1 MSDHK
6 FRRLGLG
13 LVASARAGLLALTAI
28 INSAFA
34 YGAPLADSP
43 PPPVAP
49 VAINPPDG
57 NGAVSIAELMGTQGT
72 AIESAED
79 LVAGARG

>member
-6 FRRLGLG
+6 FRWLGLG
-13 LVASARAGLLALTAI
+13 LAARARAGLLALTAI

-49 VAINPPDG
+49 V
-57 NGAVSIAELMGTQGT
+57 S
-72 AIESAED
+72 
-79 LVAGARG
+79 

>member
-6 FRRLGLG
+6 LRWLGLG
-13 LVASARAGLLALTAI
+13 LAASARAGLLALTAI

-43 PPPVAP
+43 RPVAP
-49 VAINPPDG
+49 VGINPPDG
-57 NGAVSIAELMGTQGT
+57 NNAVSIAELMGSQGT
-72 AIESAED
+72 AMQSAED
-79 LVAGARG
+79 LMAGARG